1 MKKLFRSR
9 VNKQIA
15 GVCGG
20 LAQYFNCDATI
31 IRLAWVLISL
41 VSASV
46 PGLLIY
52 LVCALIIPEEPD
64 PFETT
69 GYYHNDNQQNQ

>member
-9 VNKQIA
+9 ANKQIA

-20 LAQYFNCDATI
+20 LAQYLNCDATI
-31 IRLAWVLISL
+31 IRLVWVLVSL

-52 LVCALIIPEEPD
+52 LVCALVIPEEPD